1 MAQVRIAQFEDA
13 EQIANIH
20 IQSWKSTYKDLI
32 DEQDLSNTTLENRVA
47 LWEAILRTPI
57 NGQIAY
63 VIESNDGQIIGF
75 VSGGK
80 ERTKNYSYDG
90 EIYAIYLLNK
100 HQRMGYGSMLLN
112 TFSKAMKESGY
123 QSLLVWILTHNPS
136 VNFYEVLGAK
146 PVEAEEVTIGQGT
159 YEETA
164 YGWGD
169 INELIEKFN

>member
-1 MAQVRIAQFEDA
+1 MAQLRVAKFEDA

-32 DEQDLSNTTLENRVA
+32 DEQDLSNITLENRVA
-47 LWEAILRTPI
+47 LWETILKSPI

-63 VIESNDGQIIGF
+63 VIENDDGQVVGF

-80 ERTKNYSYDG
+80 ERTKKYSYDG
-90 EIYAIYLLNK
+90 EIYAIYMLDNY
-100 HQRMGYGSMLLN
+100 QRMGYGSMLLS
-112 TFSKAMKESGY
+112 TFAKAMKEVGY
-123 QSLLVWILTHNPS
+123 ESLLVWVLTRNPS
-136 VNFYEVLGAK
+136 AKFYKILGAK

-164 YGWGD
+164 YGWED
-169 INELIEKFN
+169 INELIEKL